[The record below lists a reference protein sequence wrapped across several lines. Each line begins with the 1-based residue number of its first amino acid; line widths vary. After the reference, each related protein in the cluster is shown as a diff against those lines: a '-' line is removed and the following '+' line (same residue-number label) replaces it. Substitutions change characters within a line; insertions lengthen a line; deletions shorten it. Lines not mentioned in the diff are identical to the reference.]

1 MYKLI
6 AIILLLAGC
15 APGERTIVVR
25 SVEDG
30 RTTFDSRV
38 TIDLLSAR
46 FDCRA
51 SATGECHY
59 ALFAQDCT
67 GTHCDAPPL
76 RQFAVSAGDGQT
88 FDDLPHGVQ
97 VCMQRE
103 AGPMTA
109 ACLHPRS

>member
-1 MYKLI
+1 MCKLI

-15 APGERTIVVR
+15 TPGEHTIIVR
-25 SVEDG
+25 SVENG

-38 TIDLLSAR
+38 TIDMLSAR
-46 FDCRA
+46 FECRA
-51 SATGECHY
+51 STTGACHY
-59 ALFAQDCT
+59 ALFAQDCS
-67 GTHCDAPPL
+67 GTDCDVPPL
-76 RQFAVSAGDGQT
+76 RQFAVDTGGEQT
-88 FDDLPHGVQ
+88 LDDLPHGVR